1 MRLAVGV
8 VAVAGVLLVA
18 GCNDDKSKDDA
29 KAPTSAPA
37 TAASPSASASTAA
50 PSSPATSPAA
60 SAPASPA
67 PASSAPAPAKPGGSA
82 PQSKEG
88 AIQRYEAV
96 LHALGRGDLDT
107 LCDIAGP
114 AAKQA
119 EAEGM
124 GSCRQSFTMMLQMI
138 SPAQK
143 TALRDATVDPAKV
156 TTSSTTRVVIPA
168 SAIKASMTFRQDELG
183 IQTMEYQKGNWFV
196 VADG

>member
-37 TAASPSASASTAA
+37 TTTAASASAPASTAA

-60 SAPASPA
+60 SA

>member
-1 MRLAVGV
+1 M
-8 VAVAGVLLVA
+8 AGILLMA

-29 KAPTSAPA
+29 KPATSAPA
-37 TAASPSASASTAA
+37 TAAASPSAPPPASTAA
-50 PSSPATSPAA
+50 VPGPATSSAA
-60 SAPASPA
+60 SGPPSAAPATTKA
-67 PASSAPAPAKPGGSA
+67 GGGSA
-82 PQSKEG
+82 PQTKEG

-119 EAEGM
+119 ESEGA

-138 SPAQK
+138 SSAQK

-156 TTSSTTRVVIPA
+156 TMSGTTRVTIPA
-168 SAIKASMTFRQDELG
+168 SAVKASMTFGEDELG
-183 IQTMEYQKGNWFV
+183 IQTLEYQKGNWFV
-196 VADG
+196 VA